1 MNKAM
6 KWTQFEDNILASSI
20 FLPGVVEEVY
30 AAQRKRDEAT
40 AARMRL
46 ANEERDDV
54 IERLR
59 QLEARLDAQ
68 RYCIELIPVNDN
80 LAWFNK

>member
-1 MNKAM
+1 
-6 KWTQFEDNILASSI
+6 
-20 FLPGVVEEVY
+20 VVEEVY

-68 RYCIELIPVNDN
+68 RYCIEVKPLNDN
-80 LAWFNK
+80 LPWFNK